1 MTFEVFSSLPW
12 KPREYAFDIREK
24 VRIKLCEQ
32 DMFVVLSIVDL
43 LLRFNK
49 GSYFFTSFTFED
61 GCWAVLDTP
70 STYTIVATIKHTHTH
85 THTYI
90 YMFVKLTLE
99 IWAIRRQ
106 QHLFSIHK
114 GMLIWTCRSFGE
126 SLLLSELTHHL
137 FVPDCGR
144 AVNRRYFW
152 ESHLCICRLWI
163 DNCCQGCCTNNNLQ
177 DHAICRSTSRQNG
190 RHFADDLFKCVFL
203 NENVW
208 IAI

>member
-1 MTFEVFSSLPW
+1 
-12 KPREYAFDIREK
+12 
-24 VRIKLCEQ
+24 
-32 DMFVVLSIVDL
+32 MFL
-43 LLRFNK
+43 
-49 GSYFFTSFTFED
+49 
-61 GCWAVLDTP
+61 
-70 STYTIVATIKHTHTH
+70 
-85 THTYI
+85 
-90 YMFVKLTLE
+90 KLTLE

-152 ESHLCICRLWI
+152 ESHHCICRLWI

-177 DHAICRSTSRQNG
+177 YHAKCRSTSRQNG
-190 RHFADDLFKCVFL
+190 CHFADDLFKCVFL

-208 IAI
+208 IAIWISPKFVPKGSINNNPALFQIMAWRRPGDKPLFEPTAVSSLTHIWVTRPQWVKIT